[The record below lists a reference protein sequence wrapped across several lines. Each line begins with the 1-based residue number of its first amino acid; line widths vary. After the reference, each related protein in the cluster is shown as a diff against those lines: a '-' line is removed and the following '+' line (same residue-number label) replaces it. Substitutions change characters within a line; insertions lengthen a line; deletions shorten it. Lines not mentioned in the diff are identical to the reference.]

1 MLREKEIDETT
12 FLENWPRS
20 SALVNVFDRM
30 ALDQNDMHFIFNLM
44 DLNGDGTID
53 ESELAQVYLQLKQ
66 ISDDPTWIALVRGS
80 RSREHRR
87 YHLQRATEVYGY
99 VKFIKDIQADLEE
112 SLPAAHAIAQE
123 AAQESRQIIELYR
136 LKHQMHT
143 DMMRQIGAMTGSGL
157 QYSIIAAQQ
166 KLGFQYQGDVVMS
179 VTPGGLA
186 DINGCRMGDIMLLL
200 NKKPVKPMTSAEKF
214 NIVMNERPL
223 SICFLRPN
231 AYAVSRK
238 KVRTDILKVIMKKLG
253 GSLDKRI
260 RAQMKGEEP
269 MAGSFAYAVNKR
281 VIEDIR
287 KKLTGRRTGGPD
299 DVLDR

>member
-1 MLREKEIDETT
+1 MLESARHKTKESEFDTEVAHRMEEIFELYDIQDSLGGEEDEDEDNLDKMNKGDEGEPIHIEKEIDETT

-123 AAQESRQIIELYR
+123 AA
-136 LKHQMHT
+136 
-143 DMMRQIGAMTGSGL
+143 
-157 QYSIIAAQQ
+157 
-166 KLGFQYQGDVVMS
+166 
-179 VTPGGLA
+179 
-186 DINGCRMGDIMLLL
+186 
-200 NKKPVKPMTSAEKF
+200 
-214 NIVMNERPL
+214 
-223 SICFLRPN
+223 
-231 AYAVSRK
+231 
-238 KVRTDILKVIMKKLG
+238 
-253 GSLDKRI
+253 
-260 RAQMKGEEP
+260 
-269 MAGSFAYAVNKR
+269 
-281 VIEDIR
+281 
-287 KKLTGRRTGGPD
+287 
-299 DVLDR
+299 